1 MKEVIDRQPLN
12 NGKNNIC
19 RFNIPD
25 GISSVAQLIA
35 LLKNGIY
42 GDIFSNNATGSNAG
56 AAVQGTPVN
65 KALFDSII
73 EGALDMSTEIG
84 VQCMQRT
91 KHSSGWQDLLY
102 DTPLLG
108 PPLIFGV
115 CSGAYHVEFAAI
127 NENSCAYR
135 VLNSSGSA
143 ISLDATII
151 FYILDLGGREV

>member
-1 MKEVIDRQPLN
+1 MKEVVDRQPLN

-19 RFNIPD
+19 RFSIPD
-25 GISSVAQLIA
+25 GISTVAQLVT
-35 LLKNGIY
+35 LLKSGVY
-42 GDIFSNNATGSNAG
+42 GDVFSNNATDSNAG

-73 EGALDMSTEIG
+73 EDSLDMSVDIG

-91 KHSSGWQDLLY
+91 VHTAGWQDLLY
-102 DTPLLG
+102 DVPLLG
-108 PPLIFGV
+108 PPLVFGV

-143 ISLDATII
+143 IALNAPII
-151 FYILDLGGREV
+151 FYLLDLGGREV

>member
-12 NGKNNIC
+12 NRKNNIC

-42 GDIFSNNATGSNAG
+42 GDIFSNNATDNNAG

-73 EGALDMSTEIG
+73 EGALDMSTVIG

-91 KHSSGWQDLLY
+91 KHTAGWQDLLY

-135 VLNSSGSA
+135 VLNSSGSTL
-143 ISLDATII
+143 SLDATII